1 MSSQYGREGGGLL
14 RGALPLRAPA
24 PRQLLREACPLRLR
38 LRRLRVRRARVWAE
52 RARLWTGWALELF
65 EAGADLLLELLEGA
79 DAAAL
84 VLERRLHLVR
94 GVGRGVSD

>member
-1 MSSQYGREGGGLL
+1 MRMSYETCPVSTGGRGVSSQYGREGGGLL

-52 RARLWTGWALELF
+52 RARL
-65 EAGADLLLELLEGA
+65 
-79 DAAAL
+79 
-84 VLERRLHLVR
+84 
-94 GVGRGVSD
+94 